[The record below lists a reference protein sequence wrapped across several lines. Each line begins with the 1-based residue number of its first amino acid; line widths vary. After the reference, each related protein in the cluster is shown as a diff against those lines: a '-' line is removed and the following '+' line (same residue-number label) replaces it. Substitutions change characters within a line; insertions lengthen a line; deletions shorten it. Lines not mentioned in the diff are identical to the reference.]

1 MAEVDG
7 QAAKIAT
14 TNQVKHKYVHELR
27 DVSENNPPDGSCLVW
42 NAETNKYEV
51 KIIDLKVIV
60 LDGGLF

>member
-1 MAEVDG
+1 MAEIDG
-7 QAAKIAT
+7 QAAQVKT
-14 TNQVKHKYVHELR
+14 TNEVKHKYVHEMR
-27 DVSENNPPDGSCLVW
+27 DVTEHNPPDGGVLVY